1 MSKIVG
7 IGANVYDTLMVLPNY
22 PNEDTK
28 LRAKGSKAAGG
39 GPCATGLVAAAKLG
53 GEVSFIGSMTDDD
66 KANFL
71 IRDFEKYGISTDL
84 ITIHK
89 GYDTFFSIVMLSEE
103 SASRTIVFDKGNTP
117 ALSLNDKQ
125 KEAVKNAELLLV
137 DGNEMSAAVEAARI
151 AKENGTK
158 VLLDAGGLYDGIRM
172 PQKSFLKHIN
182 QKWLSSQRAKRA
194 VSSTTEKKLFPTLP
208 LRLRR
213 WIQTAP
219 AMFFTEHLHLP
230 FKRVIIIIKPQ
241 YSQVR
246 YPL

>member
-71 IRDFEKYGISTDL
+71 IRDFEKYGIGTNL

-89 GYDTFFSIVMLSEE
+89 GYDTFFSIVMLSEDT
-103 SASRTIVFDKGNTP
+103 ASRTIVFDKGNTP

-137 DGNEMSAAVEAARI
+137 DGNEMSAAVMARGFD
-151 AKENGTK
+151 KDRPRTNYLELKLG
-158 VLLDAGGLYDGIRM
+158 VLDGGLILA
-172 PQKSFLKHIN
+172 SL
-182 QKWLSSQRAKRA
+182 A
-194 VSSTTEKKLFPTLP
+194 VTVWNLAF
-208 LRLRR
+208 
-213 WIQTAP
+213 
-219 AMFFTEHLHLP
+219 
-230 FKRVIIIIKPQ
+230 
-241 YSQVR
+241 
-246 YPL
+246 

>member
-1 MSKIVG
+1 
-7 IGANVYDTLMVLPNY
+7 
-22 PNEDTK
+22 
-28 LRAKGSKAAGG
+28 
-39 GPCATGLVAAAKLG
+39 
-53 GEVSFIGSMTDDD
+53 MTDDD

-71 IRDFEKYGISTDL
+71 IRDFEKYGIGTDL

-158 VLLDAGGLYDGIRM
+158 VLLDAGGLYDGIKELLALTDILI
-172 PQKSFLKHIN
+172 PSYEFSLGITG
-182 QKWLSSQRAKRA
+182 AKTAEDAAKILFETYKPEVVVITKGKEGGIIYDGKEIISYPAFKVEA
-194 VSSTTEKKLFPTLP
+194 VDSNGAGDGFSRSICICRSKGL
-208 LRLRR
+208 
-213 WIQTAP
+213 
-219 AMFFTEHLHLP
+219 
-230 FKRVIIIIKPQ
+230 
-241 YSQVR
+241 
-246 YPL
+246 

>member
-1 MSKIVG
+1 
-7 IGANVYDTLMVLPNY
+7 
-22 PNEDTK
+22 
-28 LRAKGSKAAGG
+28 
-39 GPCATGLVAAAKLG
+39 
-53 GEVSFIGSMTDDD
+53 MTDDD

-71 IRDFEKYGISTDL
+71 IRDFEKYGIGTDL

-158 VLLDAGGLYDGIRM
+158 VLLDAGGLYDGIKELLALTDILI
-172 PQKSFLKHIN
+172 PSYEFSLGITGAKTAEDAAKSFLKHIN

-213 WIQTAP
+213 WIQTAQ
-219 AMFFTEHLHLP
+219 ATFFTEHLHLP